1 MSVRLNHGKLIALGL
16 IGAVLFALVLGA
28 TPQLH
33 ERLHQA
39 SSTANHVCA
48 VTLLSSGN
56 YQHTL
61 GAAIAL
67 APPAPPPSSPPTPP
81 PFFSPPPPFIFFSRA
96 PAAFRFRRPARK
108 SQPRVP
114 RAADPMRAERK

>member
-1 MSVRLNHGKLIALGL
+1 MSVRLNDGKLMPSQAVLAAGL

-39 SSTANHVCA
+39 SSSANHVCA
-48 VTLLSSGN
+48 VTLLTSGN

-61 GAAIAL
+61 GVAIAI
-67 APPAPPPSSPPTPP
+67 APPAPPTAFTHISTRFHFVSAHLEFSLLEHAPPTV
-81 PFFSPPPPFIFFSRA
+81 S
-96 PAAFRFRRPARK
+96 
-108 SQPRVP
+108 
-114 RAADPMRAERK
+114 

>member
-1 MSVRLNHGKLIALGL
+1 MSVRLNDGKLVPSRVILAVGL

-61 GAAIAL
+61 GAAIAP
-67 APPAPPPSSPPTPP
+67 APPAPPTAFTHISTRFHFVSAHLQFSLLEHAPPTV
-81 PFFSPPPPFIFFSRA
+81 S
-96 PAAFRFRRPARK
+96 
-108 SQPRVP
+108 
-114 RAADPMRAERK
+114 